1 MYPSGGLVRNQGDRR
16 KEIIVS
22 IKNEGTI
29 DRVLRITLGAV
40 MLAVGWTGVVE
51 GAPGAVLGVLGFV
64 PLLTGLVGW
73 CPIYALFGVSTC
85 PTEGRSIRRQRQTV
99 A

>member
-1 MYPSGGLVRNQGDRR
+1 M
-16 KEIIVS
+16 S

-29 DRVLRITLGAV
+29 DRVLRIILGAV
-40 MLAVGWTGVVE
+40 MLALGWTGVVE
-51 GAPGAVLGVLGFV
+51 GAPGAVLSLLGFV

-73 CPIYALFGVSTC
+73 CPLYALFGVSTC
-85 PTEGRSIRRQRQTV
+85 QVESKSVQRQRQTV

>member
-1 MYPSGGLVRNQGDRR
+1 M
-16 KEIIVS
+16 S
-22 IKNEGTI
+22 IRNEGTT
-29 DRVLRITLGAV
+29 DRALRIIVGAV
-40 MLAVGWTGVVE
+40 MLALGWTGIAE
-51 GAPGAVLGVLGFV
+51 GAMGAALSFLGFV

-85 PTEGRSIRRQRQTV
+85 PADNDRIGRQRQSV

>member
-1 MYPSGGLVRNQGDRR
+1 M
-16 KEIIVS
+16 S

-29 DRVLRITLGAV
+29 DRVLRVILGGV
-40 MLAVGWTGVVE
+40 MLALGWTGVVE
-51 GAPGAVLGVLGFV
+51 GAPGAVLSVLGFV

-73 CPIYALFGVSTC
+73 CPLYALFGVSTC
-85 PTEGRSIRRQRQTV
+85 QAESKSIQRRRQTV

>member
-1 MYPSGGLVRNQGDRR
+1 M
-16 KEIIVS
+16 S

-29 DRVLRITLGAV
+29 DRALRVALGAAT
-40 MLAVGWTGVVE
+40 LALGWTGTVE
-51 GAPGAVLGVLGFV
+51 GAAGAVLSYLGFV

-85 PTEGRSIRRQRQTV
+85 PAERKSLPSRRQTV

>member
-1 MYPSGGLVRNQGDRR
+1 M
-16 KEIIVS
+16 S

-29 DRVLRITLGAV
+29 DRVLRIILGAV
-40 MLAVGWTGVVE
+40 MLALGWTGLVE
-51 GAPGAVLGVLGFV
+51 GAPGAVLGFLGFV

-73 CPIYALFGVSTC
+73 CPLYALFGVSTC
-85 PTEGRSIRRQRQTV
+85 PAESKSVQRQRQTV